1 MARSGVTQ
9 EMIAARLGIRRQNV
23 STRLAGV
30 VAWTMD
36 ELAAVADLLEVPIA
50 RLLNDS
56 RTQSRSMS
64 THEDAPGKL
73 RVRNADRTMTPAHPN
88 DRLTALAR

>member
-1 MARSGVTQ
+1 
-9 EMIAARLGIRRQNV
+9 V

-36 ELAAVADLLEVPIA
+36 ELAAVADLLEVPVA
-50 RLLNDS
+50 RLLNDNL
-56 RTQSRSMS
+56 TQSRSLGRQG
-64 THEDAPGKL
+64 DAPGRS
-73 RVRNADRTMTPAHPN
+73 RVRDADRTMTLARPD

>member
-36 ELAAVADLLEVPIA
+36 ELAAVADLLEVPVA
-50 RLLNDS
+50 HLLNDS
-56 RTQSRSMS
+56 LTQSRSMG
-64 THEDAPGKL
+64 TQGDEPGKF
-73 RVRNADRTMTPAHPN
+73 RVRHANKTMTPVRPD
-88 DRLTALAR
+88 DRLTALAI